1 MEGEEDEMRGVVE
14 AEEHVRELG
23 IGLDDE
29 HVEGKEEEEDDD
41 GMRVELEEDE
51 DERMVASEDK
61 EEWDWK
67 YSDSVWEVLTS

>member
-1 MEGEEDEMRGVVE
+1 MRGVVE

-51 DERMVASEDK
+51 DERIVASEDK
-61 EEWDWK
+61 EE
-67 YSDSVWEVLTS
+67 